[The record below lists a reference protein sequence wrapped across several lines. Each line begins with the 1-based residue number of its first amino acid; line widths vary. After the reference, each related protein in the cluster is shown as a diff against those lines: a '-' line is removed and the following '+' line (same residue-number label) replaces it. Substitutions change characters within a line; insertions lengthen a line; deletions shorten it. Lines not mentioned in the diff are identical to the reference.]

1 MSAGSESSVNV
12 PPSPLPNPVVFAWL
26 AFLEGIVAYGLVVFS
41 ITLLE
46 GGEIIPDVLAEW
58 RVGAGVFVAVTGLM
72 IVYRLYKDSYI
83 GF

>member
-1 MSAGSESSVNV
+1 MSTDTKNSVNV
-12 PPSPLPNPVVFAWL
+12 PPSPLPNPVVFVWL

-58 RVGAGVFVAVTGLM
+58 GVGAGIFVAVTALM
-72 IVYRLYKDSYI
+72 IVYRLYKDDYLS
-83 GF
+83 F